1 MKIFLKIKEKINFS
15 VENTREYQ
23 EVEPQSME
31 VDSETAPAIEA
42 LIQKYPEYMKV
53 EDLPIEQLDTK
64 MNLPRSEASFSLN
77 TKLADGSMALLL
89 DIGSVVNLMSRKGHI
104 VNPLLHTQQV
114 TNQERRNVIHR

>member
-1 MKIFLKIKEKINFS
+1 MNFWFFPNCAKHNRFDETFYDIWVSALIVCILVKIFLKIKEKINFS

-64 MNLPRSEASFSLN
+64 MKVVQDLWE
-77 TKLADGSMALLL
+77 KKLLL
-89 DIGSVVNLMSRKGHI
+89 TKE
-104 VNPLLHTQQV
+104 PLEAHYDD
-114 TNQERRNVIHR
+114 

>member
-1 MKIFLKIKEKINFS
+1 MSEFLVFFQIVQSTIDLTKLSTIFGYLQLIVCILVVKIFLKIKEKINFS

-64 MNLPRSEASFSLN
+64 MKVVQDLWE
-77 TKLADGSMALLL
+77 KKLLL
-89 DIGSVVNLMSRKGHI
+89 TKE
-104 VNPLLHTQQV
+104 PLEAHYDD
-114 TNQERRNVIHR
+114 

>member
-1 MKIFLKIKEKINFS
+1 MQSTIDLTKLSTIFGYLQLIVCILVKIFLKIKEKINFS

-64 MNLPRSEASFSLN
+64 MKVVQDLWE
-77 TKLADGSMALLL
+77 KKLLL
-89 DIGSVVNLMSRKGHI
+89 TKE
-104 VNPLLHTQQV
+104 PLEAHYDD
-114 TNQERRNVIHR
+114 

>member
-1 MKIFLKIKEKINFS
+1 MSEFLVFFQIVQSTIDLTKLSTIFGYLQLIVCILVKIFLKIKEKINFS

-64 MNLPRSEASFSLN
+64 MKVVQDLWE
-77 TKLADGSMALLL
+77 KKLLL
-89 DIGSVVNLMSRKGHI
+89 TKE
-104 VNPLLHTQQV
+104 PLEAHYDD
-114 TNQERRNVIHR
+114 